1 MEISGST
8 ATVER
13 SSKFT
18 EKTFSIGNPVVIMK
32 IMRSKLYSNP
42 IKVLIQE
49 YLCNARDANREAGG
63 MNKTIEVSVPTKFNQ
78 SFEVRDY
85 GIGISPERMENVFI
99 RYGESTKRGNNS
111 QTGGFGIGA
120 KSGWSYSDSFSIT
133 TVTEE
138 DGCHVKRFY
147 SAIIDETE
155 NGALIKIGDDLIVD
169 EPTGTRIIVPIKEKD
184 IPLFLNYTKQTV
196 CFWEDNVVILGSDQ
210 TCKYDYSVIK
220 YRGYLWALR
229 PKSDVGIYGEF
240 SHRNGCLAIV
250 DGIQYD
256 IKADAISDCPE
267 MSKESLLKDVFSNRF
282 LLFFKTGDLNISAN
296 REELFYDDKTKNAI
310 ISRLKLIE
318 KEFLNVVSKKMNS
331 VTNYTALVVE
341 WNNFISENMYLNSQT
356 ANNFLSSFEWKGH
369 TTKIVTDIVAKGILD
384 IREYYFY
391 NGRRMSKRVNK
402 LSIDES
408 IYDRLYENDDNIHLS
423 NRNKIQTLNEKHK
436 LQSYYI
442 IGYGD
447 AVTSDN
453 LWDRKRYD
461 CNNNAAIYTPET
473 FKEDKDTI
481 REFYNL
487 DMFNFQKM
495 STVEKKKNLV
505 IRSAAN
511 CSTPKYVFCK
521 VKKVSAVEMKADVY
535 VDWFNMNIH
544 EQTGYYIE
552 TIDKNTW
559 IINGQRQIS
568 NGITLS
574 KVLLYFKKD
583 VNLYFIPTKT
593 LKRLKS
599 HNKGFKL
606 VSFESKIIEELNNNP
621 EKVKQA
627 LLNERIDIHD
637 MVPTQ
642 IGTIIKK
649 YSMITLIKDIMD
661 PIAVDCINF
670 LYETVNSS
678 QFMSMMTLIPSF
690 YNEVKNTHSTYLNDQ
705 VKIYENKYKQFSEKY
720 LLLIHLSTYS
730 SIGIHKQAIVDYF
743 NAIHLMKKT
752 PCISNSI

>member
-13 SSKFT
+13 SSPFT

-63 MNKTIEVSVPTKFNQ
+63 ENKTIEVSVPTKFNQ

-99 RYGESTKRGNNS
+99 RYGESTKRGNNL

-138 DGCHVKRFY
+138 DGLHVKRFY

-155 NGALIKIGDDLIVD
+155 RGSLIKIGEDEVVD

-184 IPLFLNYTKQTV
+184 IHLFLNYTKQTV
-196 CFWEDNVVILGSDQ
+196 CFWDDNVVIFGSDQ
-210 TCKYDYSVIK
+210 ACKYDYSVIK
-220 YRGYLWALR
+220 YRGDLWALR

-267 MSKESLLKDVFSNRF
+267 MSKESLLKDVFYNRF

-310 ISRLKLIE
+310 IGRLKLIE
-318 KEFLNVVSKKMNS
+318 REFLNVVSEKMNS
-331 VTNYTALVVE
+331 VTNYTSLVVE
-341 WNNFISENMYLNSQT
+341 WNNFISENLYLNSET
-356 ANNFLSSFEWKGH
+356 RNNFLSSFEWKGF
-369 TTKIVTDIVAKGILD
+369 TTKIVTEIFTKDILD

-391 NGRRMSKRVNK
+391 NGRRMSRK
-402 LSIDES
+402 LGKLTIDES
-408 IYDRLYENDDNIHLS
+408 VYGRIYENDDNIHLS

-436 LQSYYI
+436 LQSYYV

-453 LWDRKRYD
+453 LWNRTRYGF
-461 CNNNAAIYTPET
+461 NNNNTIYTPET

-481 REFYNL
+481 RTFFNL
-487 DMFNFQKM
+487 DMFNFPKM

-505 IRSAAN
+505 ERGARY
-511 CSTPKYVFCK
+511 STPKSVFCR
-521 VKKVSAVEMKADVY
+521 VKKVTASETNSDVY
-535 VDWFNMNIH
+535 VDSYNMNIH
-544 EQTGYYIE
+544 EETGYYIE
-552 TIDKNTW
+552 TVDKHTW
-559 IINGQRQIS
+559 VINGQNQIS
-568 NGITLS
+568 NGIALS

-583 VNLYFIPTKT
+583 INLYFIPTKT

-599 HNKGFKL
+599 HKKGFKL
-606 VSFESKIIEELNNNP
+606 VSFESKIIDELNNNP

-627 LLNERIDIHD
+627 LMEERIDID
-637 MVPTQ
+637 SMMTSEFRIV
-642 IGTIIKK
+642 IKK
-649 YSMITLIKDIMD
+649 YSMISIIKDIMD
-661 PIAVDCINF
+661 QVAVDCIKF
-670 LYETVNSS
+670 LYETVDNNR
-678 QFMSMMTLIPSF
+678 FMSLLSLTPNF
-690 YNEVKNTHSTYLNDQ
+690 YNEAKSIHSTYLNDQ
-705 VKIYENKYKQFSEKY
+705 IKFYENKYKQFSEKY
-720 LLLIHLSTYS
+720 SLLPYLNPYNNQGLALKK
-730 SIGIHKQAIVDYF
+730 SIADYF
-743 NAIHLMKKT
+743 NAIHMMKTT